1 MINIAI
7 GSLALLG
14 ILSMGLGIQQGIRLF
29 RWAREIIREADR
41 LEHPGEH

>member
-1 MINIAI
+1 MSPAI
-7 GSLALLG
+7 FWTLAFLAVLC
-14 ILSMGLGIQQGIRLF
+14 MGLGIQQGIRLF